1 MRRIAF
7 VLFLLTSLLAVGL
20 TPGVFSGTAGAVP
33 PRCEDGS
40 PPPCDEP
47 EPDPDPIPPPTT
59 RPPPT
64 TTTPPPP
71 QPWVV
76 NVLSLLDDEA
86 PLTGAVEATRFWIPH
101 LVNGQTNGFLVTPPT
116 VFDPIEAGTAT
127 LVNGKLTFPAMTMPS
142 GYEMV
147 LRVREAGSSG
157 AMCRTTPRTAL
168 PPSGRPLHLLTGP
181 PLETTAA
188 ELQAMVNG
196 FVGPVSGLDPGVAVD
211 VTSVTI
217 TPQANGLQL
226 RTQGKLVLDPF
237 RFTFDHTMLLTLV
250 PAIGPDLRSVL
261 FATAA
266 SAGSATVAWD
276 QVPPPP
282 PDGDN
287 ILALVGSAL
296 PSRLRSPILQRAT
309 ASVNDRV
316 HGLHAV
322 QWWRDQGFNVSIR
335 SVRYASTGLTVLPAL
350 CRLG

>member
-1 MRRIAF
+1 MRRVAF
-7 VLFLLTSLLAVGL
+7 MLFLLTSLLAVGL

-40 PPPCDEP
+40 PPPCNEP
-47 EPDPDPIPPPTT
+47 DPDPDPIPPPTT
-59 RPPPT
+59 RPPPP

-71 QPWVV
+71 GPWMV

-86 PLTGAVEATRFWIPH
+86 PLTGAVEATRYWLPPIVFTP
-101 LVNGQTNGFLVTPPT
+101 NGFLPPPPT
-116 VFDPIEAGTAT
+116 VFDPIEAGNAT
-127 LVNGKLTFPAMTMPS
+127 LVNGKLTFPYVPMPN
-142 GYEMV
+142 GYDMV

-157 AMCRTTPRTAL
+157 ALCRTAARTGL
-168 PPSGRPLHLLTGP
+168 PPSGRPLHMLTAP

-188 ELQAMVNG
+188 ELQAMVSG
-196 FVGPVSGLDPGVAVD
+196 FVGPVTGLDPGVAVD
-211 VTSVTI
+211 VTSVTL

-250 PAIGPDLRSVL
+250 PSTGPDLRSVL
-261 FATAA
+261 YATAA
-266 SAGSATVAWD
+266 NAGTATVAWD

-287 ILALVGSAL
+287 ILALVGGAL
-296 PSRLRSPILQRAT
+296 PSRLRSPILLRAT
-309 ASVNDRV
+309 TSVNERI

-322 QWWRDQGFNVSIR
+322 QWWHDQGFNVSVR
-335 SVRYASTGLTVLPAL
+335 SVRYAPTGLTVLPAL